1 MLNLAIIG
9 CGQIGSRHLQS
20 LALMDEGATIH
31 LVDPSPESLALCE
44 ARFAEVLSP
53 LKKET
58 FSIVLRKECDKLPP
72 NLDAAIISSSS
83 MNRAQLCCSLLSA
96 SRPRFLLLEKFLFPR
111 VADYALVENLLLENL
126 VPSYV
131 NQWLAT
137 TPSFRKILS
146 NLGIETDLV
155 NRSITQQ
162 GPVHMRVSGAGWGL
176 CCNAVHYLEPF
187 SILTSG
193 SQLTL
198 QKTDFKHGFAQ
209 SKRLGYREIF
219 GRMKFSAPDGSSLE
233 LECTDD
239 PPSDWIGMDIE
250 HQSNRASTRFYMDR
264 FECNFHI
271 AGTIW
276 FETLPIPRQSEYT
289 HLILEKFF
297 HAGKC
302 ALPDLATSSR
312 QHLLVLNPFL
322 DHFRKS
328 DPSVCETCPI
338 T

>member
-1 MLNLAIIG
+1 MLDLAIIG

-20 LALMDEGATIH
+20 LALMDERATIH

-53 LKKET
+53 WKKET
-58 FSIVLRKECDKLPP
+58 FSMVRHETCDKLPP
-72 NLDAAIISSSS
+72 DLDAAIVASGS
-83 MNRAQLCCSLLSA
+83 MHRAHLCCSLLKA

-111 VADYALVENLLLENL
+111 VADYAHVENLVLENL
-126 VPSYV
+126 IPSHV
-131 NQWLAT
+131 NQWLST
-137 TPSFRKILS
+137 TPSFHKILS

-155 NRSITQQ
+155 NRSIKQH
-162 GPVHMRVSGAGWGL
+162 GPVHMRVWGAGWGL

-193 SQLTL
+193 GQVTL

-209 SKRLGYREIF
+209 SKRPGYREIF
-219 GRMKFSAPDGSSLE
+219 GRMQFSAPDGSSLE

-239 PPSDWIGMDIE
+239 PPSDWIGIDIE
-250 HQSNRASTRFYMDR
+250 HQSNRASARFYLDR
-264 FECNFHI
+264 FECNFQI
-271 AGTIW
+271 AGTTW
-276 FETLPIPRQSEYT
+276 SETLPIPRQSEYT

-297 HAGKC
+297 QTGKC

-322 DHFRKS
+322 DHFRKY
-328 DPSVCETCPI
+328 DPRIGEVCPI